1 MVKSFFEHVADQY
14 PPEIRAKKY
23 EYWQKLRLAQHDYA
37 KSTGNPSTDDFCKWM
52 QDRWGLAIEIVD
64 GGYSPYYNIIDENK
78 YLLFK
83 IKYG

>member
-1 MVKSFFEHVADQY
+1 MVKDFFSHVVDQY
-14 PPEIRAKKY
+14 PDELRVAKY
-23 EYWQKLRLAQHDYA
+23 GYWQKLRRAHQDYDQES
-37 KSTGNPSTDDFCKWM
+37 KDQSVDGFCRWM

-64 GGYSPYYNIIDENK
+64 GGYSPYYNIVDEHK